1 MKKFVLKKYLSVAIM
16 EARVGVSSCAFNK
29 LFTTNVPHVLEKI
42 FFSLDYESYKKCLKV
57 CIKWR
62 ELLITKSFQTKVNLL
77 FCNEVSKEQGMLSC
91 AAWNGYTQMAKSLLS
106 SGLLDVN
113 ANISRGLNNIL
124 SRPLSRP
131 AGTLL
136 TMAAE
141 EGHEE
146 VVLLLLDNG
155 ADINKPNNIGSTP
168 LNQAATYRRIDVVQL
183 LLLRGALPDKA
194 NNTGRTPLHSAVSS
208 GNVSIVRLLLD
219 SGATSDIQDDFGW
232 TPMQMAKVL
241 WNDKIMELLVKYQ
254 NLKPK

>member
-1 MKKFVLKKYLSVAIM
+1 MKKFVLKRYLSVAIM
-16 EARVGVSSCAFNK
+16 ESRFGVNGCAFNK
-29 LFTTNVPHVLEKI
+29 LFKTNVPHVLEMI

-57 CIKWR
+57 CFKWR
-62 ELLITKSFQTKVNLL
+62 ELLSTTSFPAQVKLL
-77 FCNEVSKEQGMLSC
+77 FRNEIAKDQLMLSS
-91 AAWNGYTQMAKSLLS
+91 ATWNGYAEIAKSLLS

-113 ANISRGLNNIL
+113 ANISMGLNNII
-124 SRPLSRP
+124 SRT

-136 TMAAE
+136 TLAAE

-155 ADINKPNNIGSTP
+155 ADINKPNIMGSTP
-168 LNQAATYRRIDVVQL
+168 LNQAVTYRRIGVVKHL
-183 LLLRGALPDKA
+183 LIRGALPDKA

-208 GNVSIVRLLLD
+208 GTLSIVQLLLD

-241 WNDKIMELLVKYQ
+241 WNDKIMELLKKYQ
-254 NLKPK
+254 NVKPKSDA

>member
-1 MKKFVLKKYLSVAIM
+1 MKKVVLKKYFSEAIV
-16 EARVGVSSCAFNK
+16 EKRDGVSASAFDK
-29 LFTTNVPHVLEKI
+29 LFTTNVPHVLEMI

-62 ELLITKSFQTKVNLL
+62 ELLITKSFQTRVNLL

-113 ANISRGLNNIL
+113 ANISRGLNDI
-124 SRPLSRP
+124 LSRP

-155 ADINKPNNIGSTP
+155 ADINKPNNMGSTP
-168 LNQAATYRRIDVVQL
+168 LNMAATYRRIDVVKL
-183 LLLRGALPDKA
+183 LLVRGALPDKG
-194 NNTGRTPLHSAVSS
+194 NNSGRTPLHSAVSS
-208 GNVSIVRLLLD
+208 GNLTIVRMLLD
-219 SGATSDIQDDFGW
+219 SGATPDVQDDFGW
-232 TPMQMAKVL
+232 TPLQMAKVL
-241 WNDKIMELLVKYQ
+241 WNDKIMELLKKHQ
-254 NLKPK
+254 NFEPK